1 MAHLITEISKYTML
15 ILFALYTYQGFSAL
29 KRKCTVKKQNRKFRR
44 QICYIYLIHCNA
56 YGVLFASTK
65 NFQLVIFYLAQVV
78 FFTVVLILYYTVY
91 EKASKLVVN
100 NMCMLM
106 MLGFAMLTRLSFD
119 SAMRQFEIAIVAVGA
134 TMLIPLFI
142 SRLDF
147 FRNLTWLY
155 AIVGIVMLGLV
166 AVGAAT
172 KGAKLSFTVAGI
184 TIQPSEFIKIIFV
197 FLIAAML
204 YESTAFVQ
212 VVKATILA
220 AMHVM
225 ILVLSKDLGGA
236 LIFFV
241 VYLIMLYVATKK
253 PLYLI
258 GGLLA
263 GCAASVVA
271 YFLFNHVRVRVV
283 AWKEPLAHYELEGNQ
298 ISNSLF
304 AIGTGGW
311 FGMGL
316 GEGMPNRIPEV
327 RKDFIFSAI
336 AEEFGGI
343 FALCLILVCLC
354 CFLMF
359 LNIAMQMRD
368 RFYKYV
374 ALGLGIIYGFQV
386 FLTIGGN
393 IKFIPST
400 GVTLPLVSYGGS
412 SLLSSLMIFAIIQ
425 GLYIL
430 RQREGG
436 EHEEKTGGSSKNKAK
451 KKRKPGRTSK
461 GTDDDDFITFDL
473 D

>member
-1 MAHLITEISKYTML
+1 MAHLITELSKYTML

-29 KRKCTVKKQNRKFRR
+29 KRNCSIKQQNRKFLR
-44 QICYIYLIHCNA
+44 QVCYLYLIHGNA
-56 YGVLFASTK
+56 YAVLYLSSDNPGLIA
-65 NFQLVIFYLAQVV
+65 FYLAQVV
-78 FFTVVLILYYTVY
+78 FFTIVLVLYYTAY
-91 EKASKLVVN
+91 KKSSRLVVN
-100 NMCMLM
+100 NMCMLL
-106 MLGFAMLTRLSFD
+106 MLGFVMLTRLSYD
-119 SAMRQFEIAIVAVGA
+119 SALRQFKIAVLAVGL

-142 SRLDF
+142 SRLHF

-155 AIVGIVMLGLV
+155 GIVGIGMLGVV

-212 VVKATILA
+212 VVKATLLA

-241 VYLIMLYVATKK
+241 TYLIMLYVATKK
-253 PLYLI
+253 PLYFFS
-258 GGLLA
+258 GLGA
-263 GCAASVVA
+263 GCIASVIA
-271 YFLFNHVRVRVV
+271 YFLFNHVRVRVL

-316 GEGMPNRIPEV
+316 NQGMPNRIPEV
-327 RKDFIFSAI
+327 KKDFIFSAI

-359 LNIAMQMRD
+359 LNIAMQMKD

-412 SLLSSLMIFAIIQ
+412 SLLSSLIIFAIIQ
-425 GLYIL
+425 GLYLL
-430 RQREGG
+430 RQQEGG
-436 EHEEKTGGSSKNKAK
+436 EHEERTKQKPKNKPKNKSKNK
-451 KKRKPGRTSK
+451 SK
-461 GTDDDDFITFDL
+461 GENDDFITFEID
-473 D
+473 

>member
-1 MAHLITEISKYTML
+1 MAHLITELSKYTML

-29 KRKCTVKKQNRKFRR
+29 KRNCPVKKQNRKYRR

-56 YGVLFASTK
+56 YAVLYASTK
-65 NFQLVIFYLAQVV
+65 NRDLVIFYLAQVV
-78 FFTVVLILYYTVY
+78 FLSVVLILYYTAY
-91 EKASKLVVN
+91 KKASRLVVN
-100 NMCMLM
+100 HMCMLM
-106 MLGFAMLTRLSFD
+106 MLGFVMLTRLSFD
-119 SAMRQFEIAIVAVGA
+119 SAIRQFEIAIVAVGV

-155 AIVGIVMLGLV
+155 AIVGVGMLGLV

-204 YESTAFVQ
+204 YESTEFVQ
-212 VVKATILA
+212 VVKATLLA

-241 VYLIMLYVATKK
+241 TYLLMLYVATKK
-253 PLYLI
+253 PLYLF
-258 GGLLA
+258 GGLGA
-263 GCAASVVA
+263 GCVASVIA
-271 YFLFNHVRVRVV
+271 YFLFNHVRVRVI

-298 ISNSLF
+298 VSNSLF

-316 GEGMPNRIPEV
+316 NQGMPNRIPEV

-359 LNIAMQMRD
+359 INIAMQMKD

-374 ALGLGIIYGFQV
+374 ALGLGVIYGFQV

-412 SLLSSLMIFAIIQ
+412 SLLSSLIIFSIIQ

-430 RQREGG
+430 RQREG
-436 EHEEKTGGSSKNKAK
+436 ESHEGQRKQKNNPKNKPRDRR
-451 KKRKPGRTSK
+451 KRKSG
-461 GTDDDDFITFDL
+461 GEEEDFITFDI